1 MSPSSNLSVPRR
13 ELCSLV
19 LGNKI
24 GQELAEE
31 LSISRDKVYLHSDS
45 LIAMYWLQKEPGK
58 LNTYVSNRIQKIRE
72 GGFKVFYTKTDENPA
87 DFLTKIKP
95 ASSYL
100 NNPLWEEGPN
110 YMTQNDWRAGR
121 SIDEIRQK
129 LSPTTEQKQEIELEI
144 KKKFQEINLNLA
156 KTEEV

>member
-1 MSPSSNLSVPRR
+1 M
-13 ELCSLV
+13 
-19 LGNKI
+19 
-24 GQELAEE
+24 
-31 LSISRDKVYLHSDS
+31 
-45 LIAMYWLQKEPGK
+45 
-58 LNTYVSNRIQKIRE
+58 
-72 GGFKVFYTKTDENPA
+72 FYTKTDENPA

-110 YMTQNDWRAGR
+110 YMTQSDWSAGR

-129 LSPTTEQKQEIELEI
+129 LSPTAKQKQEIESEI

-156 KTEEV
+156 KTE